1 MRASPGASWPV
12 RVFVLAVLCATLV
25 GCAVPVPL
33 RETSAEGAIV
43 VDSIALEA
51 QPLAA
56 HWYLPPA
63 EAPALVVLQ
72 HGFTR
77 GCANLRETTRRLMV
91 EGLMALCVDVPMA
104 GGNPALAEALAR
116 HLAGVQVTPDGRAV
130 PRQVVVAGHSAGAV
144 FALALG
150 ARLEAL
156 APGRLRGALLIDP
169 VAPLAPAAP
178 ADPAASPEAGVAAAS
193 STSSA
198 SGASRASGASA
209 VSAPSAGPAPF
220 EAALLAVSAEG
231 RRPVLALLAPPH
243 RCNAGANALPALR
256 RAGQAAR
263 EAGPSAFVVV
273 QLAEGA
279 THADIEGENT
289 DALAE
294 WACGAVQPARTAELR
309 ASIVAWLRG
318 VAAPARADRKR
329 PAAEGTGAMSAPPAG
344 SSTAPTS
351 GTPQPGPSPASD

>member
-51 QPLAA
+51 QPRAA

-116 HLAGVQVTPDGRAV
+116 HLAGVQFAPDGRAV

-169 VAPLAPAAP
+169 VAPPAPAAP
-178 ADPAASPEAGVAAAS
+178 AAPAASPEAGVAAAS

-198 SGASRASGASA
+198 SGALGASA

-329 PAAEGTGAMSAPPAG
+329 PAARGAGVPSAPPAG